1 MLFNNLPRKKFLLV
15 VTIIMSLFLLVGCSD
30 DNDDDNLSTN
40 DKGILQVQVSIP
52 NEAEDIARVEVDVK
66 DGTKLISANDTEVIE
81 DNKAIVAL
89 DDMTINT
96 DYTVEVRAINNDEY
110 VIFHGEQDNVKLLTK
125 DEINDFN
132 INLKKAEA
140 KYVFYMIGDG
150 MGEAHRKLGES
161 LLQVIEGDSS
171 AKLTMNT
178 FPVTGKFTTR
188 SANEPITDSAAAG
201 TALATGSKTNNGMI
215 AELPNGTELKTLV
228 EAAKEKGMATGIM
241 TTTRIN
247 HATPAV
253 FAAHN
258 DSRHNYNDIAV
269 DYLDSGVDFFAGGGY
284 RYFIPQ
290 GTTYLGRNL
299 DSEREDGW
307 NLIDSFEDEGYITF
321 LSEEESEDFI
331 DYLPAAGDKVFATF
345 TNYGLP
351 YDINR
356 QNLSLA
362 SEYRE
367 ELLNIQTPSIAE
379 VTQKAIE
386 LLSQDEDGF
395 FMMVEGGRID
405 HAAHGNDIAGTAY
418 DTIAFDKAVEKAYEF
433 YQEHPYETLIV
444 VLADHETGG
453 LELTGDFDAEILKDV
468 KLSKWESSLQY
479 FYDGDREAFYEYIA
493 ENYGLSNLTADEKE
507 RLEEAMNEA
516 EANDINNPYQT
527 AEVAS
532 QILSE
537 RVGVTWSTDYHTD
550 ADVPLSAIGLTANPF
565 SQVEDNTDVAK
576 TMAKI
581 LDLKI
586 GVEE

>member
-1 MLFNNLPRKKFLLV
+1 LARKKFLLV

-150 MGEAHRKLGES
+150 MGANQRELGES
-161 LLQVIEGDSS
+161 LLQVIEGDST
-171 AKLTMNT
+171 ARLTMNT
-178 FPVTGKFTTR
+178 GEFTTR
-188 SANEPITDSAAAG
+188 SADLPITDSAAG

-228 EAAKEKGMATGIM
+228 EAAKEEGMATGIM

-307 NLIDSFEDEGYITF
+307 NLIDTFEDEGYITF

-379 VTQKAIE
+379 ITQKAIE

-405 HAAHGNDIAGTAY
+405 HVAHGNDIAGTAY

-433 YQEHPYETLIV
+433 Y
-444 VLADHETGG
+444 
-453 LELTGDFDAEILKDV
+453 
-468 KLSKWESSLQY
+468 
-479 FYDGDREAFYEYIA
+479 
-493 ENYGLSNLTADEKE
+493 
-507 RLEEAMNEA
+507 
-516 EANDINNPYQT
+516 
-527 AEVAS
+527 
-532 QILSE
+532 
-537 RVGVTWSTDYHTD
+537 
-550 ADVPLSAIGLTANPF
+550 
-565 SQVEDNTDVAK
+565 
-576 TMAKI
+576 
-581 LDLKI
+581 
-586 GVEE
+586 